1 MSLPFRMNRLLQFR
15 PSVARLASRSFFGS
29 VEKVEIEI
37 TNRANETHIVKARVG
52 DSLHDTIIDNMVE
65 YEGYAICGGGVAC
78 STCHIGKFF
87 TNCSIRYIT
96 FRPEI
101 ALLFYRKHVKEWGK

>member
-1 MSLPFRMNRLLQFR
+1 M
-15 PSVARLASRSFFGS
+15 ARLASRSFFGS

-78 STCHIGKFF
+78 STCHIGKVF
-87 TNCSIRYIT
+87 TNC
-96 FRPEI
+96 
-101 ALLFYRKHVKEWGK
+101 